1 MRALSARSVLAPP
14 ARSNRSVLKY
24 VRIASTAGGKND
36 KQDSPKTGR
45 KKGKTS
51 VLLPWLIIIPFVGGL
66 LCWLAERLGAKTP
79 RWIALITMGLT
90 LAISLQLWLQGGY
103 SLTQA
108 AGMPQW
114 QSEFS
119 ASWIPR
125 FGINFHLALDGLSL
139 LMVVLTG
146 LLGLMAVLCSWNEI
160 EKYQGFFHLNLMWI
174 LGGVIGVFLA
184 IDMFLFFFFWEMML
198 VPMYFLI
205 ALWGHKASD
214 GKTRITAATKF
225 FIYTQSSGLVML
237 IAILALVFVHYN
249 ATGVWTFNYEQLLK
263 TPMSH
268 TVEYLLMLG
277 FFIAFAVK
285 MPVVP
290 LHGWLPDAHSQAP
303 TAGSVDLAGILLKT
317 AAYGLL
323 RFSLPLFPNASAEF
337 APIAMWL
344 GIIGIF
350 YGAWMAF
357 SQTDIKR
364 LIAYTSISHMGFV
377 LIAIYTGSQ
386 LAFQGAVVQMI
397 AHGLSAAALFILC
410 GQLYERLHTRDMRQ
424 MGGLWSRIKWIPG
437 LSLFFAVANLGMPGT
452 GNFAGEFMILTG
464 SFQVVPVIIVIAT
477 FGLVFASVYSLIMM
491 QRAYYGEAKSKDP
504 LPGMSPREFT
514 MIMVLVVLLVLL
526 GVYPQPI
533 LDTSHAAMSNI
544 QQWFTASISTTRP

>member
-1 MRALSARSVLAPP
+1 M
-14 ARSNRSVLKY
+14 
-24 VRIASTAGGKND
+24 
-36 KQDSPKTGR
+36 
-45 KKGKTS
+45 
-51 VLLPWLIIIPFVGGL
+51 LLPWLIIIPFVGGL
-66 LCWLAERLGAKTP
+66 LCWLAERLGAKVP
-79 RWIALITMGLT
+79 RWIAMITMGLT
-90 LAISLQLWLQGGY
+90 LALGLQLWLQGGY

-108 AGMPQW
+108 EGIPQW
-114 QSEFS
+114 QSTFS
-119 ASWIPR
+119 VPWIPR
-125 FGINFHLALDGLSL
+125 FGINFHLAIDGLSL

-174 LGGVIGVFLA
+174 LGGVIGVFLS

-214 GKTRITAATKF
+214 GKTRISAATKF
-225 FIYTQSSGLVML
+225 FIYTQASGLVML

-249 ATGVWTFNYEQLLK
+249 ATGVWTFSYEELLK

-323 RFSLPLFPNASAEF
+323 RFSLLLFPNASAEF

-364 LIAYTSISHMGFV
+364 LIAYTSVSHMGFV

-386 LAFQGAVVQMI
+386 LAFQGAVIQMI

-410 GQLYERLHTRDMRQ
+410 GQLYERLHTRDLRQ
-424 MGGLWSRIKWIPG
+424 MGGLWGRIKWIPG

-452 GNFAGEFMILTG
+452 GNFVGEFMILTG

-491 QRAYYGEAKSKDP
+491 QRAFYGEAKSKDA
-504 LPGMSPREFT
+504 LPGMSPREFMT
-514 MIMVLVVLLVLL
+514 IGVLVVLLVLL
-526 GVYPQPI
+526 GIYPQPI

>member
-1 MRALSARSVLAPP
+1 M
-14 ARSNRSVLKY
+14 
-24 VRIASTAGGKND
+24 
-36 KQDSPKTGR
+36 
-45 KKGKTS
+45 
-51 VLLPWLIIIPFVGGL
+51 LLPWLILIPFIGGL
-66 LCWLAERLGAKTP
+66 LCWQFERFGSKVP
-79 RWIALITMGLT
+79 RWIALIAMGLT
-90 LAISLQLWLQGGY
+90 LALSLQLWLQGGY

-108 AGMPQW
+108 AGGPKW
-114 QSEFS
+114 QSEYLV
-119 ASWIPR
+119 SWIPR
-125 FGINFHLALDGLSL
+125 FGINVHLALDGLSL

-146 LLGLMAVLCSWNEI
+146 LLGVMAILCSWNEI
-160 EKYQGFFHLNLMWI
+160 EKWQGFFHLNLLWI

-184 IDMFLFFFFWEMML
+184 IDLFLFFFFWEMML

-225 FIYTQSSGLVML
+225 FIYTQASGLVML
-237 IAILALVFVHYN
+237 IAILALVFVNYN
-249 ATGVWTFNYEQLLK
+249 ATDVWTFNYEDLLK

-268 TVEYLLMLG
+268 TMEYLLMLG

-323 RFSLPLFPNASAEF
+323 RFALPLFPHASAEF

-357 SQTDIKR
+357 SQYDIKR

-386 LAFQGAVVQMI
+386 LAFQGAVVQMV

-424 MGGLWSRIKWIPG
+424 MGGLWSRIKWLPA

-452 GNFAGEFMILTG
+452 GNFVGEFMILTG
-464 SFQVVPVIIVIAT
+464 SFQSVPAIIVTAT
-477 FGLVFASVYSLIMM
+477 FGLVFASVYSLVMM
-491 QRAYYGEAKSKDP
+491 QRAYYGVPKSETS
-504 LPGMSPREFT
+504 LRAMSPREFLI
-514 MIMVLVVLLVLL
+514 IMVLVVLLVLL
-526 GVYPQPI
+526 GIYPQPI

-544 QQWFTASISTTRP
+544 QQWYTASISTTRP

>member
-1 MRALSARSVLAPP
+1 M
-14 ARSNRSVLKY
+14 
-24 VRIASTAGGKND
+24 
-36 KQDSPKTGR
+36 
-45 KKGKTS
+45 
-51 VLLPWLIIIPFVGGL
+51 LLPWLILIPFIGGL
-66 LCWLAERLGAKTP
+66 LCWQLERISSKLP
-79 RWIALITMGLT
+79 RWIALISMGLT
-90 LAISLQLWLQGGY
+90 LVLSLQLWMQGGY

-108 AGMPQW
+108 AGLPQW
-114 QSEFS
+114 QSEFLV
-119 ASWIPR
+119 SWIPR
-125 FGINFHLALDGLSL
+125 FGINVHLALDGLSL

-146 LLGLMAVLCSWNEI
+146 LLGVMAVLCSWNEI
-160 EKYQGFFHLNLMWI
+160 EKWQGFFYLNLLWI

-225 FIYTQSSGLVML
+225 FIYTQASGLVML

-249 ATGVWTFNYEQLLK
+249 ATGIWTFNYEDLLK

-268 TVEYLLMLG
+268 TVEYVLMLG

-323 RFSLPLFPNASAEF
+323 RFALPLFPHASAEF

-357 SQTDIKR
+357 SQYDIKR

-424 MGGLWSRIKWIPG
+424 MGGLWSRIKWLPG

-452 GNFAGEFMILTG
+452 GNFVGEFMILTG
-464 SFQVVPVIIVIAT
+464 SFRSVPVIIVIAT
-477 FGLVFASVYSLIMM
+477 FGLVFASVYSLVMM
-491 QRAYYGEAKSKDP
+491 QRAYYGAPKSETP
-504 LPGMSPREFT
+504 LRGMSPREFL

-544 QQWFTASISTTRP
+544 QQWYTASILTTRP

>member
-1 MRALSARSVLAPP
+1 M
-14 ARSNRSVLKY
+14 
-24 VRIASTAGGKND
+24 
-36 KQDSPKTGR
+36 
-45 KKGKTS
+45 
-51 VLLPWLIIIPFVGGL
+51 LLPWLILIPFIGGF
-66 LCWLAERLGAKTP
+66 LCWQTERFGVKVP

-90 LAISLQLWLQGGY
+90 LVLGLQLWMQGGY
-103 SLTQA
+103 SLTQS
-108 AGMPQW
+108 AGIPQW
-114 QSEFS
+114 QSEFVLP
-119 ASWIPR
+119 WIPR
-125 FGINFHLALDGLSL
+125 FGISIHLAIDGLSL

-146 LLGLMAVLCSWNEI
+146 LLGVLAVLCSWREI

-225 FIYTQSSGLVML
+225 FIYTQASGLVML
-237 IAILALVFVHYN
+237 IAILALAFVHFN
-249 ATGVWTFNYEQLLK
+249 ATGVWTFNYEDLLK

-268 TVEYLLMLG
+268 GVEYLLMLG

-323 RFSLPLFPNASAEF
+323 RFALPLFPNASAEF

-344 GIIGIF
+344 GVIGIF

-357 SQTDIKR
+357 AQTDIKR
-364 LIAYTSISHMGFV
+364 LIAYTSVSHMGFV

-386 LAFQGAVVQMI
+386 LAYQGAVIQMI
-397 AHGLSAAALFILC
+397 AHGLSAAGLFILC

-424 MGGLWSRIKWIPG
+424 MGGLWSKIKWLPAM
-437 LSLFFAVANLGMPGT
+437 SMFFAVATLGMPGT
-452 GNFAGEFMILTG
+452 GNFVGEFMILFG
-464 SFQVVPVIIVIAT
+464 SYKVVPTITVIST
-477 FGLVFASVYSLIMM
+477 FGLVFASVYSLSMLH
-491 QRAYYGEAKSKDP
+491 RAYFGKAKSEVAAKE
-504 LPGMSPREFT
+504 LPGMSLRELS
-514 MIMVLVVLLVLL
+514 IILLLVVLLVLL
-526 GVYPQPI
+526 GFFPQPI

-544 QQWFTASISTTRP
+544 QQWFVNSVFTTRP

>member
-1 MRALSARSVLAPP
+1 M
-14 ARSNRSVLKY
+14 
-24 VRIASTAGGKND
+24 
-36 KQDSPKTGR
+36 
-45 KKGKTS
+45 
-51 VLLPWLIIIPFVGGL
+51 LLPWLIIIPFLGGL
-66 LCWLAERLGAKTP
+66 LCWQSERFGVKTP

-90 LAISLQLWLQGGY
+90 LALSLQLWLQGGY
-103 SLTQA
+103 SLMQA
-108 AGMPQW
+108 AGIPQW
-114 QSEFS
+114 QSQFS
-119 ASWIPR
+119 LPWVPR
-125 FGINFHLALDGLSL
+125 FGISFHLAIDGLSL

-225 FIYTQSSGLVML
+225 FIYTQASGLVML
-237 IAILALVFVHYN
+237 IAILALVFIHYS
-249 ATGVWTFNYEQLLK
+249 ATNEWTFNYEALLK
-263 TPMSH
+263 TPMSS
-268 TVEYLLMLG
+268 TAEYLLMLG

-323 RFSLPLFPNASAEF
+323 RFSLPLFPNASAAF

-364 LIAYTSISHMGFV
+364 LIAYSSISHMGFI

-424 MGGLWSRIKWIPG
+424 MGGLWTRIKWIPG
-437 LSLFFAVANLGMPGT
+437 LSLFFAVANLGIPGT
-452 GNFAGEFMILTG
+452 GNFVGEFMILTG
-464 SFQVVPVIIVIAT
+464 SFQVVPIIIIIAT

-491 QRAYYGEAKSKDP
+491 QRAYYGAPKSDTP
-504 LPGMSPREFT
+504 LKGMTIREFLI
-514 MIMVLVVLLVLL
+514 IMVLVVLLLLL

-544 QQWFTASISTTRP
+544 QQWFTASLSTTRP

>member
-1 MRALSARSVLAPP
+1 M
-14 ARSNRSVLKY
+14 
-24 VRIASTAGGKND
+24 
-36 KQDSPKTGR
+36 
-45 KKGKTS
+45 
-51 VLLPWLIIIPFVGGL
+51 LLPWLILIPFIGGL
-66 LCWLAERLGAKTP
+66 LCWQLERFGAKVP
-79 RWIALITMGLT
+79 RWIALISMGLT
-90 LAISLQLWLQGGY
+90 LALSLQLWLQGGY

-108 AGMPQW
+108 AGIPQW
-114 QSEFS
+114 QSEFFV
-119 ASWIPR
+119 SWIPR
-125 FGINFHLALDGLSL
+125 FGINVHLALDGLSL

-146 LLGLMAVLCSWNEI
+146 LLGVMAILCSWNEI
-160 EKYQGFFHLNLMWI
+160 EKWQGFFHLNLLWI

-214 GKTRITAATKF
+214 GKTRISAATKF
-225 FIYTQSSGLVML
+225 FIYTQASGLIML
-237 IAILALVFVHYN
+237 IAILGLVFVHYN
-249 ATGVWTFNYEQLLK
+249 ATGVWTFNYEELLK
-263 TPMSH
+263 TPMSQH
-268 TVEYLLMLG
+268 VEYLLMLG

-323 RFSLPLFPNASAEF
+323 RFALPLFPNASHDF
-337 APIAMWL
+337 APIAMVL
-344 GIIGIF
+344 GLIGIF

-357 SQTDIKR
+357 SQYDIKR

-424 MGGLWSRIKWIPG
+424 MGGLWSRIKWLPG

-452 GNFAGEFMILTG
+452 GNFVGEFMILTG
-464 SFQVVPVIIVIAT
+464 SFKTVPVTIVIAT
-477 FGLVFASVYSLIMM
+477 FGLVFASVYSLVMM
-491 QRAYYGEAKSKDP
+491 QRAYYGAPKSETP
-504 LPGMSPREFT
+504 LRGMNAREFL

-526 GVYPQPI
+526 GVQPQPI

-544 QQWFTASISTTRP
+544 QQWYTASITTTRP

>member
-1 MRALSARSVLAPP
+1 
-14 ARSNRSVLKY
+14 
-24 VRIASTAGGKND
+24 
-36 KQDSPKTGR
+36 
-45 KKGKTS
+45 
-51 VLLPWLIIIPFVGGL
+51 
-66 LCWLAERLGAKTP
+66 
-79 RWIALITMGLT
+79 
-90 LAISLQLWLQGGY
+90 
-103 SLTQA
+103 
-108 AGMPQW
+108 
-114 QSEFS
+114 
-119 ASWIPR
+119 
-125 FGINFHLALDGLSL
+125 
-139 LMVVLTG
+139 
-146 LLGLMAVLCSWNEI
+146 
-160 EKYQGFFHLNLMWI
+160 
-174 LGGVIGVFLA
+174 
-184 IDMFLFFFFWEMML
+184 ML

-214 GKTRITAATKF
+214 GKTRISAATKF
-225 FIYTQSSGLVML
+225 FIYTQASGLVML

-249 ATGVWTFNYEQLLK
+249 ATGVWTFSYEELLK

-452 GNFAGEFMILTG
+452 GNFVGEFMILTG
-464 SFQVVPVIIVIAT
+464 SYQVVPLIIVIAT

-491 QRAYYGEAKSKDP
+491 QRAYYGEAKSKEP
-504 LPGMSPREFT
+504 LAGMSPREFLT
-514 MIMVLVVLLVLL
+514 IGVLVVLLVLL

>member
-1 MRALSARSVLAPP
+1 M
-14 ARSNRSVLKY
+14 
-24 VRIASTAGGKND
+24 
-36 KQDSPKTGR
+36 
-45 KKGKTS
+45 
-51 VLLPWLIIIPFVGGL
+51 LLPWLILFPFIGGL
-66 LCWLAERLGAKTP
+66 LCWQCERFGTKVP
-79 RWIALITMGLT
+79 RWIALIAMGLT
-90 LAISLQLWLQGGY
+90 LALSLQLWLQGGY
-103 SLTQA
+103 SLVSAQ
-108 AGMPQW
+108 GLPQW

-119 ASWIPR
+119 LPWIPR
-125 FGINFHLALDGLSL
+125 FGISFHLALDGLSL

-146 LLGLMAVLCSWNEI
+146 LLGVLAILCSWREI
-160 EKYQGFFHLNLMWI
+160 QRYQGFFHLNLLWI

-237 IAILALVFVHYN
+237 VAILALVLVHFH
-249 ATGVWTFNYEQLLK
+249 ATDVWTFNYEDLLH
-263 TPMSH
+263 TPMSSL
-268 TVEYLLMLG
+268 VQYLLMLG

-317 AAYGLL
+317 AAYGML
-323 RFSLPLFPNASAEF
+323 RFCLPLFPEASHQF

-344 GIIGIF
+344 GVVGIF

-357 SQTDIKR
+357 AQTDIKR
-364 LIAYTSISHMGFV
+364 LIAYTSVSHMGFV

-386 LAFQGAVVQMI
+386 LAYQGAVVQMI
-397 AHGLSAAALFILC
+397 AHGLSAAGMFIIC

-424 MGGLWSRIKWIPG
+424 MGGLWGRIKFIPA
-437 LSLFFAVANLGMPGT
+437 LSLFFAVATLGMPGT
-452 GNFAGEFMILTG
+452 GNFVGEFLILFG
-464 SFQVVPVIIVIAT
+464 SFPVVPLITVIST
-477 FGLVFASVYSLIMM
+477 FGLVFASVYSLIMI
-491 QRAYYGEAKSKDP
+491 QRAYYGPAKSQEP
-504 LPGMSPREFT
+504 LPGMSMRELLI
-514 MIMVLVVLLVLL
+514 IMLLVVLLVLL
-526 GVYPQPI
+526 GFFPQAV
-533 LDTSHAAMSNI
+533 LQTSDAAMTNV
-544 QQWFTASISTTRP
+544 QHWFALNEAGSAVSTISTTRP

>member
-1 MRALSARSVLAPP
+1 M
-14 ARSNRSVLKY
+14 
-24 VRIASTAGGKND
+24 
-36 KQDSPKTGR
+36 
-45 KKGKTS
+45 
-51 VLLPWLIIIPFVGGL
+51 LLPWLIFIPFVGGL
-66 LCWLAERLGAKTP
+66 LSWQLERFGPKLP
-79 RWIALITMGLT
+79 RWIALIAMGLT
-90 LAISLQLWLQGGY
+90 FVLSLQLWLQGDY

-108 AGMPQW
+108 AGLPQW

-119 ASWIPR
+119 VPWIPR
-125 FGINFHLALDGLSL
+125 FGIEFHLALDGLSL

-146 LLGLMAVLCSWNEI
+146 LLGLMAILCSWNEI
-160 EKYQGFFHLNLMWI
+160 EKWQGFFHLNLLWI

-184 IDMFLFFFFWEMML
+184 MDMFLFFFFWEMML

-214 GKTRITAATKF
+214 GKTRISAATKF
-225 FIYTQSSGLVML
+225 FIYTQASGLVML

-249 ATGVWTFNYEQLLK
+249 ATGVWTFNYELLLK
-263 TPMSH
+263 TPMTH
-268 TVEYLLMLG
+268 GVEYMLMLG

-323 RFSLPLFPNASAEF
+323 RFALPLFPNASAEF

-357 SQTDIKR
+357 SQYDIKR

-386 LAFQGAVVQMI
+386 LAFQGAVIQMI
-397 AHGLSAAALFILC
+397 AHGLSASALFILC

-424 MGGLWSRIKWIPG
+424 MGGLWSRIKWLPG

-452 GNFAGEFMILTG
+452 GNFVGEFMILTG
-464 SFQVVPVIIVIAT
+464 SFQTVPVIIVIAT

-491 QRAYYGEAKSKDP
+491 QRAYYGAPKSETP
-504 LPGMSPREFT
+504 LRGMSAREFL